1 VGAPL
6 AGAGG
11 ISGGQWL
18 AMRAWNDEVEGRWRV
33 AARAATR
40 GGGRPE
46 GWVEGAAGQPWRQ
59 KGTRRMRGW
68 RTTGGGAINLNEYFA
83 RALSL
88 CVLFFCMI
96 YGR

>member
-1 VGAPL
+1 MAAQRFGQRRRGGVGAPL

-18 AMRAWNDEVEGRWRV
+18 ATRARNDEVEGRWRV

-46 GWVEGAAGQPWRQ
+46 GWVEGAAGQSEVEKKMNSGPLL
-59 KGTRRMRGW
+59 G
-68 RTTGGGAINLNEYFA
+68 YP
-83 RALSL
+83 
-88 CVLFFCMI
+88 
-96 YGR
+96 